1 MPIQTSS
8 IMLSTFDQIG
18 IWLLT
23 GFLAILTI
31 FFNIYILLVN
41 QRNCRK
47 NHLHLCP
54 GDTIMTGI
62 SMASISHQVLS
73 YLWMTMVQVD
83 INCMYDTVEAILL
96 VLVFSLKFSIMWT
109 TAFLTFFYS
118 TKLVIKPIHC
128 YTRIQEAILK
138 HVLTVVIVIF
148 VCGFTNC
155 LPLLTTVTFH
165 NSSAE
170 IIECGSI
177 IPDGAVGFGYII
189 YLVVS
194 ADIVPGI
201 LMIKCSISISYHL
214 SIHLRHM
221 KESTNGTHA
230 PKLGTQMRVIRMN
243 LTLVVVFLC
252 FLVVDIFTQSTVVL
266 RKEDTM
272 GLSILFST
280 IYTTVSGFVLI
291 YGKKS
296 FWKEFLHWYNLFLDE
311 YSCLSC
317 MKVPESKTVTHTAP
331 KH

>member
-1 MPIQTSS
+1 
-8 IMLSTFDQIG
+8 
-18 IWLLT
+18 
-23 GFLAILTI
+23 
-31 FFNIYILLVN
+31 
-41 QRNCRK
+41 
-47 NHLHLCP
+47 
-54 GDTIMTGI
+54 MTAI
-62 SMASISHQVLS
+62 SMASIGHQVLS

-83 INCMYDTVEAILL
+83 INCMYETVESILL
-96 VLVFSLKFSIMWT
+96 LLVFSLKFSIMWT

-118 TKLVIKPIHC
+118 TKLVIQPVHC
-128 YTRIQEAILK
+128 YTHIQEVILK

-155 LPLLTTVTFH
+155 LPLLTVVSFH
-165 NSSAE
+165 NSTAKTVD
-170 IIECGSI
+170 CGSI
-177 IPDGAVGFGYII
+177 IPNGAVGLGYII

-214 SIHLRHM
+214 AIHLRHM

-252 FLVVDIFTQSTVVL
+252 FLVVDLYTQSTVVL
-266 RKEDTM
+266 KSENTM
-272 GLSILFST
+272 GLSILFSAL
-280 IYTTVSGFVLI
+280 YTTVSGFILI

-296 FWKEFLHWYNLFLDE
+296 FWKEFLHWYNLVLDE

>member
-1 MPIQTSS
+1 
-8 IMLSTFDQIG
+8 MLSTVDQIG
-18 IWLLT
+18 LWLLI
-23 GFLAILTI
+23 GFLATLTI
-31 FFNIYILLVN
+31 FFNVYILLVN

-62 SMASISHQVLS
+62 SVASISHQALS
-73 YLWMTMVQVD
+73 FLWMTLVQVD
-83 INCMYDTVEAILL
+83 INCIYDTVESILL

-155 LPLLTTVTFH
+155 LPLLTIVTFH
-165 NSSAE
+165 NSSAGT
-170 IIECGSI
+170 IDCGSI
-177 IPDGAVGFGYII
+177 IPHEAVGLGYII

-252 FLVVDIFTQSTVVL
+252 FLVVDLYTQSTVVL
-266 RKEDTM
+266 KSENTM

-280 IYTTVSGFVLI
+280 LYTTVSGFVLI

-311 YSCLSC
+311 FSCLGC
-317 MKVPESKTVTHTAP
+317 MKVPESKTVTHTPP